1 MAKHIAGVKLEHGK
15 RRRARGSDS
24 TKAAVV
30 VVEVSNW
37 WMILQDQVWWVLA
50 KECRQEMME
59 KEMLRTQVSR

>member
-1 MAKHIAGVKLEHGK
+1 MAKHTAGVKLEHGK

-37 WMILQDQVWWVLA
+37 WMIL
-50 KECRQEMME
+50 
-59 KEMLRTQVSR
+59 

>member
-15 RRRARGSDS
+15 RRARGNES

-37 WMILQDQVWWVLA
+37 WLIFQSQVWWVLA
-50 KECRQEMME
+50 KECRQEIME
-59 KEMLRTQVSR
+59 KETLQTQVSR